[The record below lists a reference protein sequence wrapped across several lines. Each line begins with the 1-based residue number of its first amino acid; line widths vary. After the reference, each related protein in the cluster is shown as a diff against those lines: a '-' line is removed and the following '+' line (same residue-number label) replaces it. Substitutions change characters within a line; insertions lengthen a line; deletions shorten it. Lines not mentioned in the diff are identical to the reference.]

1 MARVTLEEFLRR
13 SNERHG
19 GIYDY
24 SQVDFK
30 NTSTKVEIICSK
42 HGSFWQTPT
51 KHMDGAGCPNKEC
64 VVARRQATMVDRY
77 GAPNALQSPEILQAM
92 RSGMVEKYGAAN
104 PMQIDSFREKHRE
117 TCRERFGTDTPLES
131 PEVREKITATM
142 EKLHG
147 GRGAMCDAEVRSKS
161 AATNLAKY
169 GVVNPMQNAGIQEK
183 QQDGLEASLGVRN
196 PMKDDAVKVRQR
208 ESQRVTMLERYGAD
222 SGFGSP
228 VLREKAAETCLRKY
242 GARNA
247 MQLKDFSDKMTAAKI
262 ANGTTNTSMPEDLF
276 YQMLCDRFG
285 DADVVRQH
293 VSEQYPHACDFYI
306 KSRDMYIEL
315 NASWTHGGGWFDDR
329 ADDTLLRKLQL
340 RAGMSE
346 YYASALRTWTVL
358 DVAKR
363 RDAQRAGLNYLT
375 FWDSDLQDAKRWF
388 EQGCPDG
395 RDYFIIHS
403 WEQESQGDL
412 HNGGENREN

>member
-51 KHMDGAGCPNKEC
+51 KHMAGAGCPNKEC

-147 GRGAMCDAEVRSKS
+147 GRGAMCDAAVRSKS
-161 AATNLAKY
+161 AATKSERHGVAEAQLQVPKTNIGNLTNRA
-169 GVVNPMQNAGIQEK
+169 
-183 QQDGLEASLGVRN
+183 L
-196 PMKDDAVKVRQR
+196 
-208 ESQRVTMLERYGAD
+208 
-222 SGFGSP
+222 
-228 VLREKAAETCLRKY
+228 VLD
-242 GARNA
+242 
-247 MQLKDFSDKMTAAKI
+247 QL
-262 ANGTTNTSMPEDLF
+262 

-329 ADDTLLRKLQL
+329 ADDMLLCKLQL

-346 YYASALRTWTVL
+346 YYAAALRTWTVL

-363 RDAQRAGLNYLT
+363 RDAQCAGLNYLT
-375 FWDSDLQDAKRWF
+375 FWDNDLQDAKRWF
-388 EQGCPDG
+388 KQGCPDG
-395 RDYFIIHS
+395 RDYLMIHS
-403 WEQESQGDL
+403 WEQESRGDL
-412 HNGGENREN
+412 HNGGESCEN